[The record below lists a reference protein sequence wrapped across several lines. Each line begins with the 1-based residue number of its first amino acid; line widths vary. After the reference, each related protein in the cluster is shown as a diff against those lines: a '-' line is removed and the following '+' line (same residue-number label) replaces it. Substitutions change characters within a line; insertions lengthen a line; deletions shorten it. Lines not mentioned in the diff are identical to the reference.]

1 MLHLDVFI
9 AIDDLIDLSLIFD
22 LNRAT
27 FLRLNVIISVLYLIL
42 LIIDSIT
49 VLFFRLDLLIFWNL

>member
-22 LNRAT
+22 SNRAA

-42 LIIDSIT
+42 LILISII
-49 VLFFRLDLLIFWNL
+49 VLLFGLI